1 MAARPPVIHTYG
13 ARCLRCQAVAVE
25 PAAPETAAL
34 LDDLWLALDADGGV
48 GLAAPQ
54 IARNRRVLVVRE
66 PGRSG
71 VGRRLEL
78 LNPELVETFGP
89 VAPFEEGCL
98 SFPGLY
104 ATVWRPQGVEVRFRD
119 RTGREQ
125 ILREEGLVARIVQHE
140 IDHLD
145 GILFIDRVPARWRWR
160 LAPRLLWLWLRGTL
174 AGA

>member
-1 MAARPPVIHTYG
+1 MAVRPPVIRIYG
-13 ARCLRCQAVAVE
+13 ARCLRRRAVAVD
-25 PAAPETAAL
+25 PVATETAAL
-34 LDDLWLALDADGGV
+34 VDDLWRALDADGGV

-54 IARNRRVLVVRE
+54 IHRNRRVLVVSE

-71 VGRRLEL
+71 EGRRLEL

-89 VAPFEEGCL
+89 DAPFEEGCL

-104 ATVWRPQGVEVRFRD
+104 TTVWRPRGMEVRYQD
-119 RTGREQ
+119 RTGHEQ
-125 ILREEGLVARIVQHE
+125 ILRDEGMVARIVQHE

-160 LAPRLLWLWLRGTL
+160 LAPRLLWLRLRGTL
-174 AGA
+174 AGV